1 MKRSWS
7 VRLHEIFK
15 NSYAQKFTSLFKEEN
30 EIESWIDLW
39 SQLDCDVH
47 SMQAAL
53 KRLPVQFPE
62 WPPTLGEFK
71 ALLESQPVPYLSLPT
86 PVKTQPSPEQAEK
99 LESLIKAKTKT
110 VGQWWT
116 PDRVRNQQQVDF
128 IILQA
133 NHFGKD
139 SQAADFLRDC
149 RAAGV
154 ILGNSIAV

>member
-15 NSYAQKFTSLFKEEN
+15 NSYAQKFTSLFKEES
-30 EIESWIDLW
+30 EIESWLDLW
-39 SQLDCDVH
+39 SQLACDVH

-53 KRLPVQFPE
+53 ARLPTEFPD
-62 WPPTLGEFK
+62 WPPTFGQFK
-71 ALLESQPVPYLSLPT
+71 ALLESQPVPYLSLPLL
-86 PVKTQPSPEQAEK
+86 VKTQPSPEQAEK

-110 VGQWWT
+110 GGQWWT
-116 PDRVRNQQQVDF
+116 PERVRNQQQVDF

-139 SQAADFLRDC
+139 SQAANFLRDC

-154 ILGNSIAV
+154 ISGNNIST

>member
-7 VRLHEIFK
+7 VRLHAIFK
-15 NSYAQKFTSLFKEEN
+15 NSYAQKFTSLFKEES
-30 EIESWIDLW
+30 EIESWLDLW

-47 SMQAAL
+47 SMQSAL
-53 KRLPVQFPE
+53 KQLPVQFPE

-71 ALLESQPVPYLSLPT
+71 ALLESYPVPYLSLPL

-110 VGQWWT
+110 GGQWWT

-154 ILGNSIAV
+154 IFENSIAV